1 MTQIHITKASGEK
14 DIFDRNK
21 LMHSLLRSGASEETA
36 LKVAENVEGE
46 LQEGMSTRK
55 IYRNAFRMLRK
66 KSIFVASQ
74 YKLKQAVMQLGPS
87 GYPFE
92 RFVGK
97 IFANLGYETQVS
109 QILNGVC
116 VKHEVDLVARK
127 NGEIILGECKF
138 RNQQGSKTDVKVALY
153 FHSRFNDVVGAI
165 NNGKH
170 AHLRDGNGTPN
181 YQGWIVTNAKFTD
194 DAITY
199 AKCTGLNLM
208 GWDYPSDGNLFARI
222 RETGILPVT
231 LLTSLS
237 RTDLDRVLGEN
248 IVLCRDLR
256 ANIDI
261 LDKLGIDVVRKRRVL
276 SELAEIIDK

>member
-1 MTQIHITKASGEK
+1 MSQIHITKASGEK
-14 DIFDRNK
+14 DVFDRNK
-21 LMHSLLRSGASEETA
+21 LLRSLTRSGASEETA
-36 LKVAENVEGE
+36 LKVAEKVEGD

-55 IYRNAFRMLRK
+55 IYRNAFRLLRK

-92 RFVGK
+92 RFIGK
-97 IFANLGYETQVS
+97 IFTNLGYETQVS
-109 QILNGVC
+109 QLLNGVC

-127 NGEIILGECKF
+127 NRELILGECKF

-165 NNGKH
+165 NAGKH
-170 AHLRDGNGTPN
+170 THLRDGDGPIDF
-181 YQGWIVTNAKFTD
+181 QGWIVTNAKFTQ

-231 LLTSLS
+231 LLTTLS
-237 RTDLDRVLGEN
+237 RTDLDRVLAEN
-248 IVLCRDLR
+248 IVLCRDLM
-256 ANIDI
+256 ANIDV
-261 LDKLGIDVVRKRRVL
+261 LDKLGVDKVRKRRVL
-276 SELAEIIDK
+276 VELAEIIDQ